1 MHLSVSG
8 KNLDVGA
15 SLREHVEKRLQDGV
29 NKYLDRVT
37 DATVVVSKEAHLYRV
52 DINIHTG
59 THSKIVIKSAGEA
72 ADVYASFNAAADKVE
87 KQLRRYKRK
96 LKNHHNPKVTDPE
109 EVIRTIQAKK
119 FVLAPDH
126 DEEISDEKDAPI
138 IIAEKET
145 DIQSLTVGEAVM
157 KMDLEDLPALMF
169 VNKAHGGLNV
179 VYRRTD
185 GNISWVDPRLKS

>member
-8 KNLDVGA
+8 KNMDVGA
-15 SLREHVEKRLQDGV
+15 SMREHIESRLQEGV
-29 NKYLDRVT
+29 SKYLDRVT
-37 DATVVVSKEAHLYRV
+37 DVTVVLSKEAHLYRV
-52 DINIHTG
+52 DININTG

-96 LKNHHNPKVTDPE
+96 LKNHHHTKIVDPE
-109 EVIRTIQAKK
+109 EVIRSIQARK

-126 DEEISDEKDAPI
+126 EDEIPEDKDAPI

-145 DIQSLTVGEAVM
+145 NIETLTVGEAVM

-169 VNKAHGGLNV
+169 VNKGHGGLNV